1 MAVES
6 DAFVNA
12 LKGSLPQ
19 CIKTNEDGLEVLT
32 IMGAVVVN
40 ALKNRDSVYL
50 QGIGEWRSELD
61 KGKKKVIFTPD
72 RVLIEA
78 INE

>member
-12 LKGSLPQ
+12 LRGAMPG
-19 CIKTNEDGLEVLT
+19 CIKTEEDGLEVLT
-32 IMGAVVVN
+32 IIGAVVVN
-40 ALKNRDSVYL
+40 ALKNLDSVYL
-50 QGIGEWRSELD
+50 QGIGEWRTEPD

-72 RVLIEA
+72 RILIEA
-78 INE
+78 VNE